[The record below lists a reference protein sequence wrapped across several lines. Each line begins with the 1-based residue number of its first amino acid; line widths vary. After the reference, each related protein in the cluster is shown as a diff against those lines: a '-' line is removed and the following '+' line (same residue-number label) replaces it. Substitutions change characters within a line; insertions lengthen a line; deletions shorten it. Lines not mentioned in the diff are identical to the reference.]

1 MSRTRTITVCFH
13 FLVMNLRHERRET
26 KCLVLWS
33 DDFKRSRTGGDNY
46 VEDQLEACI
55 FRMGEIENNQF
66 QQQTVEAN
74 IESSVGYIIGE
85 IMNKRSQVISLLL
98 ECASKLPEKLSIY
111 TTLIGLLNLRNAPFV
126 EEVILI

>member
-1 MSRTRTITVCFH
+1 
-13 FLVMNLRHERRET
+13 
-26 KCLVLWS
+26 
-33 DDFKRSRTGGDNY
+33 
-46 VEDQLEACI
+46 
-55 FRMGEIENNQF
+55 MGEIENNQF

-111 TTLIGLLNLRNAPFV
+111 TTLMGLLNLRNAPFV